1 MEIDKIF
8 VSVNARD
15 FDGLSD
21 WWSGFLGRTWDRTPM
36 PSCREWDLAGCVAF
50 QVLDNDGKGAPTAVT
65 LHVARLDDEIAR
77 LRKVGIDV
85 PEPVAVEGFATL
97 RYAEFADPEGN
108 PVGLL
113 DGA

>member
-1 MEIDKIF
+1 MQVDRIF

-15 FDGLSD
+15 FGAVSG
-21 WWSGFLGRTWDRTPM
+21 WWVTLLDRRWDRTPM
-36 PSCREWDLAGCVAF
+36 PSCHEWDLAGCVAF

-65 LHVARLDDEIAR
+65 LHVADLDAEIAR
-77 LRKVGIDV
+77 LRKAGIDAPD
-85 PEPVAVEGFATL
+85 PEPVEGFDTL
-97 RYAEFADPEGN
+97 RFVQFPDPEGN